1 MRLAKI
7 ILTALLLTTCAIY
20 SRPPELTPKDTQ
32 KKINELLRAHV
43 KYKTISKELVK
54 RSLELFLEE
63 LDPIKTYLIEDE
75 VISWTNPS
83 ETLLE
88 DVQNKMSTGDY
99 SHFEEIYNVMTSSI
113 SRRNDLEKLIE
124 SEQFEGKVNQ
134 EVFRDIKWTKSELEL
149 KERLLHLRALQ
160 QEAAENLDTETKA
173 KLHQKL
179 KKRRVN
185 READILCQSKH
196 ERKAQVQAYILKAF
210 SASLDSHTTYLT
222 PKEANQF
229 MIQVQQKLFGIGAQ
243 LKDNLNGFAIVRL
256 LEGSPAMLSNKLK
269 VGDRI
274 IAVNKEPVVGL
285 DIIEAVDLIRG
296 PKGTKVSLTILR
308 ETQDDTNKVDKF
320 DIEITRDEIVLKDTR
335 FESTTIPYGGGV
347 IAHIKLH
354 SFYQDQN
361 SSSAKDIKESIEK
374 IKSEHNLLGVVLDLR
389 NNAGG
394 ILAQAVSVS
403 GLFISK
409 GIVVSVKDNSGR
421 VQHLRNFDANLSW
434 DGPLIVAI
442 NKASASASEIV
453 AQSLQDFGRALI
465 VGDSSSFGK
474 GSYQSFTLESA
485 HGPKVN
491 PQGEYKVTRGIYY
504 TVSGKSPQ
512 LHGVHSDIVVP
523 GAFSEL
529 EIGESYSKFPL
540 DGDEIKAN
548 FDDDLSDVHPLHRG
562 KMKRLYKHNLQER
575 LTTYQPLKE
584 ILSLN
589 SAKRIELNQ
598 NYQNFLTEIKKSDP
612 SVDEIE
618 SFGQNDLQ
626 IEESFNIMKDLIFLL
641 SEKKA
646 SQASKPAA

>member
-7 ILTALLLTTCAIY
+7 FITALLLTTCVVTA
-20 SRPPELTPKDTQ
+20 RPPELTPKDTQ

-43 KYKTISKELVK
+43 KYHTVSRELVK

-63 LDPIKTYLIEDE
+63 LDPIKTYLLESE
-75 VISWTNPS
+75 TVKWVSPS
-83 ETLLE
+83 EALLE
-88 DVQNKMSTGDY
+88 TIQTNMNSGDY
-99 SHFEEIYNVMTSSI
+99 SQFEEIYGLMITSI

-124 SEQFEGKVNQ
+124 NENFEGDVDPNSFK
-134 EVFRDIKWTKSELEL
+134 DIRWAKSEVEL
-149 KERLLHLRALQ
+149 KERLLHLKALQ
-160 QEAAENLDTETKA
+160 QEAAENLDDETKT

-179 KKRRVN
+179 EKRRVN
-185 READILCQSKH
+185 REAEILCQSTT
-196 ERKAQVQAYILKAF
+196 ERKAQVQAYLLKAF
-210 SASLDSHTTYLT
+210 AASLDSHTTYLT

-229 MIQVQQKLFGIGAQ
+229 MIQVQQKLYGIGAQ
-243 LKDNLNGFAIVRL
+243 LKDNLNGFAVVRL

-269 VGDRI
+269 TGDRI

-296 PKGTKVSLTILR
+296 PKGTKVNLTILR
-308 ETQDDTNKVDKF
+308 ETQDETNRTDKF

-335 FESTTIPYGGGV
+335 FETTTIPYGDGI

-361 SSSAKDIKESIEK
+361 SSSAKDIKESIERL
-374 IKSEHNLLGVVLDLR
+374 KSEHNLLGVVLDLR

-409 GIVVSVKDNSGR
+409 GIVVSVKDSSGR
-421 VQHLRNFDANLSW
+421 VQHLRNFDASRSW
-434 DGPLIVAI
+434 DGPLLVVI

-474 GSYQSFTLESA
+474 GSYQSFTLEST

-512 LHGVHSDIVVP
+512 LHGVGSDIVVP

-529 EIGESYSKFPL
+529 EIGESFSKFPL
-540 DGDEIKAN
+540 DGDQIKPN

-584 ILSLN
+584 VLSLN

-612 SVDEIE
+612 SLEDME

-641 SEKKA
+641 SDKKS
-646 SQASKPAA
+646 SQIPKPAA